1 MQKFLSAIRK
11 PAHWI
16 LIGCI
21 CAYLL
26 FDLLYRV
33 GISAEYGQA
42 GQTVGGIFGF
52 LALAVVLG
60 GLLIAM
66 LTKREQAAR
75 TFGAL
80 LLAYVLLSMVIE
92 SAWEDP
98 SSVAGAFHFI
108 AMIATAVV
116 IVAFM
121 LELLMP
127 NHAKARI
134 FRLVGIV
141 ALLVYGLFMIMFS
154 LTQMIQNGIDGAPWY
169 FFMGNLSTFFVTIAV
184 LFGYLVLVIKDEDLV
199 GIFPAKKAKEEAP
212 AEEEPA
218 KEENPAEEVPAE
230 EAPVEET
237 PEEQPEEQ
245 SEEEKPVEEPTEVE
259 APVEEPTAE
268 EKPAKKK
275 KATKKDTEK

>member
-21 CAYLL
+21 CAYLV

-33 GISAEYGQA
+33 GMAAEFGQA

-60 GLLIAM
+60 GLLVAM
-66 LTKREQAAR
+66 FTQREEVAR
-75 TFGAL
+75 VFGAL

-92 SAWEDP
+92 SALEDP
-98 SSVAGAFHFI
+98 STVAGAFHFI

-121 LELLMP
+121 LDLLLP
-127 NHAKARI
+127 YHDKARI

-169 FFMGNLSTFFVTIAV
+169 LFMSNLSTFFVTIAV
-184 LFGYLVLVIKDEDLV
+184 LFGYLVLVVKDEDLI
-199 GIFPAKKAKEEAP
+199 GIFPAKRVKEEAP

-218 KEENPAEEVPAE
+218 EEETPAEEFPAE
-230 EAPVEET
+230 EAPVEEA
-237 PEEQPEEQ
+237 PEEQPEE
-245 SEEEKPVEEPTEVE
+245 P
-259 APVEEPTAE
+259 AE
-268 EKPAKKK
+268 E
-275 KATKKDTEK
+275 

>member
-21 CAYLL
+21 SAYLL

-33 GISAEYGQA
+33 GISADNGQA
-42 GQTVGGIFGF
+42 GLTVGGIFGF

-98 SSVAGAFHFI
+98 STAAGAFHFI

-121 LELLMP
+121 LEQLLP
-127 NHAKARI
+127 NHAKERI

-154 LTQMIQNGIDGAPWY
+154 LTQLIQNGINAAPWY

-184 LFGYLVLVIKDEDLV
+184 LFAYLVLVIKDEDLV
-199 GIFPAKKAKEEAP
+199 GVFPAKKANEEAP

-218 KEENPAEEVPAE
+218 KEEAPAEEVPAE
-230 EAPVEET
+230 ESPVEET

-245 SEEEKPVEEPTEVE
+245 SEEEKPVEEPTEE
-259 APVEEPTAE
+259 APATEPTEE